1 MMADV
6 PVVLV
11 KQVHFQLNVTQRPFL
26 MVRPVWQTI
35 EISQLQYALGGLCS
49 CCSVRASLVMLAQ
62 ALLVGPCTQVHG
74 LG

>member
-1 MMADV
+1 MADV

-11 KQVHFQLNVTQRPFL
+11 EQVHFPIVTQRPFL
-26 MVRPVWQTI
+26 MVMPVWRTI

-49 CCSVRASLVMLAQ
+49 CCSGRASLVKLAED
-62 ALLVGPCTQVHG
+62 LLVGPCTQVHG